1 MGQRAK
7 EKVAVASEF
16 MSKSP
21 EYTKSHIA
29 RALEFSRSSFYHKP
43 TLDRKDETLA
53 EKIREEH
60 KTDDTLGHK
69 SLAPLVGAGKN
80 RTRRVMLKY
89 EIAARPR
96 KRKYIYPGKTSTVF
110 PNLANNEEI
119 SFNRLVVFSD
129 IFQFRL
135 ADGCLVYGCFALLKS
150 TRQVLS
156 LVFSYTMEADLVAA
170 TISRIDFLDLGEALW
185 HTDQGKQFGSF
196 EVILQLIEKGFIASM
211 SRAGTPTDNPFAE
224 RFVGT
229 FKHAVVRRRK
239 YQTLGEFLDAAE
251 IWTNFYNT
259 RRPHQGIGL
268 LSPNKKAAELGLPD
282 VPFISSLTV

>member
-7 EKVAVASEF
+7 EKVAVAKKL

-21 EYTKSHIA
+21 KYTKSKIA
-29 RALEFSRSSFYHKP
+29 RAFEFNRGSFYHKS
-43 TLDRKDETLA
+43 TLDQKDEILA
-53 EKIREEH
+53 ERIHEEH

-89 EIAARPR
+89 TIVARPR
-96 KRKYIYPGKTSTVF
+96 KRKYVYPGKTGTVF
-110 PNLANNEEI
+110 PNLANDVEI

-170 TISRIDFLDLGEALW
+170 AINRTDFLDLADALW
-185 HTDQGKQFGSF
+185 HSDQGKQFGSF

-251 IWTNFYNT
+251 VWINFYNT

-282 VPFISSLTV
+282 VPLITNLTV